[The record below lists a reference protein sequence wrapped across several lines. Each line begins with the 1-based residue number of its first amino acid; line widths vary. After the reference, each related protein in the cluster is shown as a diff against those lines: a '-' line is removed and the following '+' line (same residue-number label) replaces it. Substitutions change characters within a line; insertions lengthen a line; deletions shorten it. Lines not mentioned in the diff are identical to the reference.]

1 MNAKKPMRLF
11 VARSCQKDMDVVYAL
26 SDVLSHGVDG
36 PRVMNMKAEAVIK
49 VRSRSDSEK

>member
-1 MNAKKPMRLF
+1 MRLF